1 MNASPEFAADLKK
14 RKLRLIPS
22 SGAKIQAVVKSAVE
36 DASPEVVKHA
46 RKLIFGGES

>member
-1 MNASPEFAADLKK
+1 MNADPAFAADLKK

-22 SGAKIQAVVKSAVE
+22 TGSKIQEIVNSAVQ

-46 RKLIFGGES
+46 RNLIFGS

>member
-1 MNASPEFAADLKK
+1 MRPGLRADLKK
-14 RKLRLIPS
+14 RKLRLIRRP
-22 SGAKIQAVVKSAVE
+22 GAKIQAVVKSAVE